1 MKKRDKLNKIITKE
15 IISVLS
21 EQNPKSLNESDT
33 KKFIKMVKD
42 EWDMESLE
50 LMKTIIDDRILF
62 VNKMIS
68 MGTRKVVKGFRK

>member
-1 MKKRDKLNKIITKE
+1 MKSKDKLQALITKE

-50 LMKTIIDDRILF
+50 LMKKIIDDRIFF

-68 MGTRKVVKGFRK
+68 IGTRKVVKGFRK

>member
-1 MKKRDKLNKIITKE
+1 MKSKDKLQALITKE

-50 LMKTIIDDRILF
+50 LMKKKIGRASCRER
-62 VNKMIS
+62 V
-68 MGTRKVVKGFRK
+68 